1 MTKRYSVAD
10 VAQMLQVDS
19 DLVRGALDHL
29 SATGALTAE
38 SFLFADRAWRVAP
51 SDVTKIQL
59 HLQARPKA
67 MNGELTPEKRRRVI
81 RKEAAPPE

>member
-10 VAQMLQVDS
+10 VSRMLQVDS

-29 SATGALTAE
+29 STTGALTAE

-59 HLQARPKA
+59 YLQARPNRVSDEA
-67 MNGELTPEKRRRVI
+67 TPEKRRRVI
-81 RKEAAPPE
+81 RKAAPPQ